1 MSCSQCGN
9 ANAEAAA
16 YSPACVAPLSGTETG
31 GNTSQATAPPAFRF
45 DARRWTRSD
54 PVAGAATLVLFT
66 SLFMPWFGVT
76 SGFAGITVSV
86 NGLWHGYMYIALFAA
101 LAILVYLIARAGL
114 QTLPFRLPSAG
125 SEVFLATVASVNLL
139 LVLISFLARPEI
151 TTGQAG
157 AYAGLIAAIVAA
169 AAPAGSAILARAN
182 R

>member
-1 MSCSQCGN
+1 
-9 ANAEAAA
+9 
-16 YSPACVAPLSGTETG
+16 
-31 GNTSQATAPPAFRF
+31 
-45 DARRWTRSD
+45 
-54 PVAGAATLVLFT
+54 VLFT

-76 SGFAGITVSV
+76 SGFTGITVSV

-101 LAILVYLIARAGL
+101 LAILVYLIARAGF

-139 LVLISFLARPEI
+139 LVLISFLARPAI
-151 TTGQAG
+151 TTWQAG